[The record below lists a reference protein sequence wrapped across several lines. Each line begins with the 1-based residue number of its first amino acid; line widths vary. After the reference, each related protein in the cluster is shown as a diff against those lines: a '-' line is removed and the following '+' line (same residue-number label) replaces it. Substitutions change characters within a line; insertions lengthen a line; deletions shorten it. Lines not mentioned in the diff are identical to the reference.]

1 MAIPGLFVEYLIS
14 GALAL
19 IWIYPLWIH
28 PNLKKVNLDTI
39 PTLSLP
45 LLALGLYFVGMIID
59 FCAFLVLSPIKYK
72 IRERIE
78 KKYNIANE
86 IVPGKTADRNA
97 RFWLYVPEVAKEAAM
112 RGSRDRIARGAILNL
127 IPATMFTLPVWMGA
141 ILFMLSVMMW
151 IFFESSS
158 YAFELKAEQ
167 ALNEKIRQELA
178 KTRA

>member
-1 MAIPGLFVEYLIS
+1 MAIPGLFVEYLIN

-39 PTLSLP
+39 PTISLP
-45 LLALGLYFVGMIID
+45 LIVLGLYFIGMIID
-59 FCAFLVLSPIKYK
+59 FCAFMVLRPIKYK
-72 IRERIE
+72 IRGRIERRYKISKERI
-78 KKYNIANE
+78 
-86 IVPGKTADRNA
+86 PGKTADRNA
-97 RFWLYVPEVAKEAAM
+97 RFWLYTPELAKEVAM
-112 RGSRDRIARGAILNL
+112 RSSRDRIARGVIINL
-127 IPATMFTLPVWMGA
+127 IPATIFTLPVWMGV

-167 ALNEKIRQELA
+167 ALNEKNQQELV
-178 KTRA
+178 KMRA